1 MFLVILLCVL
11 TISSVF
17 FALNKRKPILL
28 AIPFIAIFTFM
39 LVKIILVP
47 LPFWDTIRFIF
58 NLRG

>member
-1 MFLVILLCVL
+1 MFLVILLSIL

-17 FALNKRKPILL
+17 FALNKRKPFLL
-28 AIPFIAIFTFM
+28 AIPFLAIFTFM